1 MLSLMLGRFTC
12 AGMLYGVCSWRDG
25 DLLFLLDGMRIS
37 RITSP
42 GWRYERSECHI
53 QGFLMT
59 RSFLREVDFCVE
71 LERFTGPEPAG
82 DRASL

>member
-1 MLSLMLGRFTC
+1 
-12 AGMLYGVCSWRDG
+12 
-25 DLLFLLDGMRIS
+25 MRIS

-59 RSFLREVDFCVE
+59 RSFLREVYFCVE